1 MNEVPLHPT
10 HLQFSQLPPS
20 TRALYS
26 AVLLVLGLAY
36 LFGGIYLYHTYAGR
50 AGGNPM
56 VLSHRDIAVAYGGNR
71 EASRLESA
79 LNGPMREMLPA
90 DETGPVLAW
99 IHAGADRTAYER
111 TIRPTFEQR
120 CVSCHDGSNPH
131 LADLSSYDKVRSL
144 TRRDTGTNIFTLVRV
159 SHIHLFGLTM
169 VFFILGS
176 IFSHAHLRRTWLKSV
191 IIVMP
196 FAALV
201 LDIGAWYLTKLLP
214 PRCRPGT
221 CRSCRPSGRSSRGA
235 PACSRPRR
243 AADGQQSYHSARGRS
258 PIADARCGNRPRK
271 AWPP

>member
-90 DETGPVLAW
+90 DEIGHVLAW
-99 IHAGADRTAYER
+99 IHAGADRMAYER

-144 TRRDTGTNIFTLVRV
+144 TQRDTGTNVFTLVRV

-191 IIVMP
+191 MIVMP

-201 LDIGAWYLTKLLP
+201 IDIGAWYLTKLYPAFAWVVIGGGLLMGVSFGFMWMVSLWQLWVSP
-214 PRCRPGT
+214 APQWAFGRT
-221 CRSCRPSGRSSRGA
+221 RSA
-235 PACSRPRR
+235 PAS
-243 AADGQQSYHSARGRS
+243 
-258 PIADARCGNRPRK
+258 
-271 AWPP
+271 